1 MILILIQSPPGWHVE
16 KQSCLFSVSEYFLYF
31 MIPVLLGYL
40 YCPDFSRGLWPG
52 LKTWNVLITH
62 PGTVCLHSFWQRGA
76 LSLGCPL
83 YKCSMQKEEHCLS
96 QRWPLTESEKH
107 FDSKI
112 VKQNLEAELLFR
124 KTSPHSLVLNYPVR
138 SMTNT
143 TPFLSF
149 ALALI
154 YFYYIW
160 ANTTILL

>member
-1 MILILIQSPPGWHVE
+1 MTCGKAKL
-16 KQSCLFSVSEYFLYF
+16 
-31 MIPVLLGYL
+31 PVLSLWA
-40 YCPDFSRGLWPG
+40 FSLFHDPCLTRLPLQQGPLAG

-96 QRWPLTESEKH
+96 HRWPLTESEKH
-107 FDSKI
+107 LDSKI

-154 YFYYIW
+154 YFYYIC